1 MLNVLRSSQPLAF
14 VIVTVTWLL
23 GLTLQIFVH
32 IPEPFAWSFIDTHS
46 LLPRYAWISNLLLVL
61 PALALHQSYSNNEY
75 APHQNSLAVWI
86 YLLLG
91 SMFCLAFPLHPY
103 LLAQTFF
110 ALSLH
115 QIWQVYRQGDAK
127 HLYFNASLLIGCS
140 AIIVPNTSL
149 IFLGLLVSL
158 AYTRSGIWR
167 EWAWS
172 IIGFILPP
180 IMLIV
185 ILWCFNA
192 TEYLS
197 HWLDN
202 FGWNSKHNLSLSA
215 SIPLTLLT
223 LWGVKELLA
232 TYSEISNKSRNT
244 KTTAL
249 FMSISMIVVALF
261 DLSNNVDLAW
271 FLILPVVGLATPFIV
286 LKNKRP
292 WWMKAIF
299 WALLLWSSLALV
311 GGIFNYM

>member
-23 GLTLQIFVH
+23 GLILQFFVPTPNQ
-32 IPEPFAWSFIDTHS
+32 ITWSFFDTHA
-46 LLPRYAWISNLLLVL
+46 LLPGYAWISNLILVL
-61 PALALHQSYSNNEY
+61 PALALHRSYSNNEF
-75 APHQNSLAVWI
+75 APHRNSLAVWI
-86 YLLLG
+86 YLLFG
-91 SMFCLAFPLHPY
+91 SLFCLAFPLHPY
-103 LLAQTFF
+103 LIAQTFF

-115 QIWQVYRQGDAK
+115 QIWKVYRQGDAK

-149 IFLGLLVSL
+149 LFLGLLVSL

-180 IMLIV
+180 VILIV
-185 ILWCFNA
+185 LMWYFNS
-192 TEYLS
+192 TEYLNN
-197 HWLDN
+197 WLDN
-202 FGWNSKHNLSLSA
+202 FGWNSKYKLSFSV
-215 SIPLTLLT
+215 SIPLILLT
-223 LWGVKELLA
+223 LWGVKELLS
-232 TYSEISNKSRNT
+232 TYSAISNKSRNT

-261 DLSNNVDLAW
+261 DLSNNIDLAW
-271 FLILPVVGLATPFIV
+271 FLILPVVGLTTPFVV
-286 LKNKRP
+286 LKNNRP
-292 WWMKAIF
+292 WWMKTIF